1 VPDQAQGLRA
11 GLRITF
17 LLLNVQDALR
27 LDTVVRPRLP
37 AWLVAVSI
45 CLAFLAFV
53 IAGRMTGHWATDL
66 PDSPNRCQTA
76 LRILS
81 WQYLTIEM
89 RACHQLRTRSLT

>member
-1 VPDQAQGLRA
+1 MPDQAQGLRA
-11 GLRITF
+11 GLQITF

-27 LDTVVRPRLP
+27 LDTVVRRRLP

-66 PDSPNRCQTA
+66 PEGSWMRCSA
-76 LRILS
+76 GVES
-81 WQYLTIEM
+81 SS
-89 RACHQLRTRSLT
+89 RTSSVSGVQSVSGS